1 MDKQIRENYYFDKP
15 GPQNTND
22 VVKIVEKRV
31 ESTGIK
37 YVVVASISG
46 ETALNFARVLVGK
59 ASVICV
65 SGAPYR
71 REWKLEWPCIKPE
84 YRTKLEKLGVPIMDT
99 APYVFRSSVLEGS
112 RWTAVFPELLVREV
126 LYCFSQGLKVAVE
139 VVLMA
144 VASGLLEPYQ
154 NVIGVGGTV
163 RGADTAAVIKA
174 TYPAMV
180 FSKDAKKKLEIREII
195 AMPNS
200 RTGE

>member
-1 MDKQIRENYYFDKP
+1 MGKQIRETYYFDKP
-15 GPQNTND
+15 GPQNTQD
-22 VVKIVEKRV
+22 VIEIVKERA

-37 YVVVASISG
+37 EVVVASITG
-46 ETALNFARVLVGK
+46 ETALSFAKVLVGK
-59 ASVICV
+59 TNVICV

-84 YRTKLEKLGVPIMDT
+84 YGKELEKLGVPIVER

-112 RWTAVFPELLVREV
+112 RWAAIFPELLVREI

-144 VASGLLEPYQ
+144 VASGWVEPYQ
-154 NVIGVGGTV
+154 DAIGVGGTA

-174 TYPAMV
+174 TYPAMM
-180 FSKDAKKKLEIREII
+180 FSKDAKKRLEIRQII
-195 AMPNS
+195 AIPNS
-200 RTGE
+200 RTSE

>member
-1 MDKQIRENYYFDKP
+1 MVKQVRENYYFDKT
-15 GPQNTND
+15 GPQNTKD
-22 VVKIVEKRV
+22 VVEIVRKRV
-31 ESTGIK
+31 ESNGIK

-46 ETALNFARVLVGK
+46 ETALSFAKALVGK
-59 ASVICV
+59 AKVICI

-71 REWKLEWPCIKPE
+71 REWNLEWPCIKPE
-84 YRTKLEKLGVPIMDT
+84 NRTELEKLGVPIVDT
-99 APYVFRSSVLEGS
+99 EPYVFRSSVLEGS
-112 RWTAVFPELLVREV
+112 RWTAVFPELLMREF

-154 NVIGVGGTV
+154 YVIGVGGTV

-180 FSKDAKKKLEIREII
+180 FSKDAKKRLEIREII

-200 RTGE
+200 RAS